1 MLKKLWNLSMIM
13 KLTLTLFIT
22 SSFQQGLFGELILY
36 TEHLASKK
44 NYFLKYVQVRVC
56 LFWLIEFYFILR

>member
-22 SSFQQGLFGELILY
+22 SSFQQGLFGELIIY

-44 NYFLKYVQVRVC
+44 K
-56 LFWLIEFYFILR
+56 IIS